1 MVTSI
6 IILRLCLYARQTTI
20 FFSTYSC
27 ERLNFPTLAK
37 IRSYLVTFVRVKG
50 YSFLDGSLL
59 GQRTYLVKKIVFIEP
74 QVTFAIPAKEQFAG
88 ACAIL
93 VVCQ

>member
-1 MVTSI
+1 MKGNLFSCAY
-6 IILRLCLYARQTTI
+6 RRGKPPS
-20 FFSTYSC
+20 FSTYSC
-27 ERLNFPTLAK
+27 ERLNVPALDK

-74 QVTFAIPAKEQFAG
+74 QVIFAIPAKEQLAG
-88 ACAIL
+88 ACASL

>member
-1 MVTSI
+1 M
-6 IILRLCLYARQTTI
+6 
-20 FFSTYSC
+20 
-27 ERLNFPTLAK
+27 
-37 IRSYLVTFVRVKG
+37 KG
-50 YSFLDGSLL
+50 FSFLDGSLL

-74 QVTFAIPAKEQFAG
+74 QVIFATLAKEQLAG